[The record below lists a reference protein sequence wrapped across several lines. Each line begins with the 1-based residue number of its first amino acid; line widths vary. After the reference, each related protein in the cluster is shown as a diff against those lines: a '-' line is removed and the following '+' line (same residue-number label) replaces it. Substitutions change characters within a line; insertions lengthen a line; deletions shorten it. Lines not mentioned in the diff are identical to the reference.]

1 MGSKDIQRSIRT
13 IQNARSEGDA
23 PNIGRVSRMPG
34 TGMPTSGRRRRRS
47 FRSAHKDDRRKMKVM
62 KAWLLVLS
70 AAAMAMLVLTIVAAV
85 RSQQRK
91 GPKPL
96 EVGGGTGKP
105 VLKRVESKFPSP
117 SSEEAEAI
125 VRRGIAVRDEAEVKD
140 LFRLGMTTPGEA
152 VERLEEIA
160 ARSGGVAGMQW
171 LSSIDANGM
180 LIDAVLVGYEKMDLA
195 SQRLALLT
203 PDENGVWKVDFDA
216 FARTTE
222 PSWEKIVEGGAKE
235 AVVRVLVAKDS
246 YYNGP
251 FADEDEWTCY
261 GLASPDAPE
270 MLLGYCRKDS
280 AQAKAMRR
288 ILRDDE
294 TLSAG
299 GQARNVR
306 ATLKLRRLAGA
317 ENRQFMI
324 ERVMA
329 EDWVVAEPWYDERF
343 E

>member
-140 LFRLGMTTPGEA
+140 SFRLGMTTPGEA

-180 LIDAVLVGYEKMDLA
+180 LIDAVLVGYEKTEMA

-246 YYNGP
+246 DY
-251 FADEDEWTCY
+251 
-261 GLASPDAPE
+261 
-270 MLLGYCRKDS
+270 
-280 AQAKAMRR
+280 
-288 ILRDDE
+288 
-294 TLSAG
+294 
-299 GQARNVR
+299 
-306 ATLKLRRLAGA
+306 
-317 ENRQFMI
+317 
-324 ERVMA
+324 
-329 EDWVVAEPWYDERF
+329 
-343 E
+343 